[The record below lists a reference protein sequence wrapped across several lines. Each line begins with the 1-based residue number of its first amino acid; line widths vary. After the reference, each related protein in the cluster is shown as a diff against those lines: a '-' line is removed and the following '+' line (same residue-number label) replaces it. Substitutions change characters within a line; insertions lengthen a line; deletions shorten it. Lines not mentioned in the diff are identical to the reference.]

1 LVGTPVLNL
10 RAARDID
17 TAVAKVLRGLGD
29 PEPPLRLELVRE
41 LLSLDRQYY
50 SSSDTG
56 ALQEALHRLRVG
68 AKQVI
73 LRPGLLLDIVRK
85 RELSALWIPDRRRIL
100 IDSELPAPKHRWSE
114 GHEIGHSLIPWH
126 ADVAHGDHRLTLSL
140 ACEMEIEAEA
150 NYAAG
155 RLLFLRER
163 FSEELFDG
171 PIDFTRI
178 RALSKRFGNTMT
190 STLWRT
196 VESLDIPA
204 FGLVSQHLLASRVDP
219 TKPWVEHLVTA
230 PAFRTMFSVFAS
242 DVYLKLRPLCR
253 GAQGPIA
260 RGEIIIQDVDGDD
273 HVFGVEC
280 FYNGHS
286 TLTLGL
292 HRGVRRL
299 VIGVVS

>member
-1 LVGTPVLNL
+1 VRTPVLNV

-17 TAVAKVLRGLGD
+17 RAVAKVLRDLGD

-73 LRPGLLLDIVRK
+73 RRPGLLLDIVRK

-100 IDSELPAPKHRWSE
+100 IDSELPKPKHRWSE

-126 ADVAHGDHRLTLSL
+126 ADVAHGDHRLTLSVG
-140 ACEMEIEAEA
+140 CELEIEAEA

-171 PIDFTRI
+171 PINLDRI
-178 RALSKRFGNTMT
+178 RTLAEKFGNTIT

-196 VESLDIPA
+196 VESLGIPA
-204 FGLVSQHLLASRVDP
+204 FGLVSQHLRASRVDP
-219 TKPWVEHLVTA
+219 GKPLVDHLVTA
-230 PAFRTMFSVFAS
+230 PAFRAMFSVAAS
-242 DVYLKLRPLCR
+242 DLYLKLRPLCR
-253 GAQGPIA
+253 GERGPIA
-260 RGEIIIQDVDGDD
+260 AGEIVVKDVDGDD

-280 FYNGHS
+280 FYNGHRA
-286 TLTLGL
+286 LTLGL
-292 HRGVRRL
+292 HRGVRRI